1 MNVAGSNGT
10 AVFGG
15 DEGPALSALLSAL
28 NGVGLTSTGVITTF
42 SGLASLLLRTPGGV
56 AISMSGDII
65 VANTGH
71 HTVTKARS

>member
-28 NGVGLTSTGVITTF
+28 NGVGLTSTGDFYIADTANHVVRKVSTF
-42 SGLASLLLRTPGGV
+42 MVLL
-56 AISMSGDII
+56 IS
-65 VANTGH
+65 
-71 HTVTKARS
+71 